1 MKLLLG
7 LMLIMNILNVIGL
20 VVLKQWSECVDD
32 ELEIINNTLS
42 ALSSDLQKEADRRRR
57 GLLSGENKMNDLDER
72 LKILQCRL
80 NQERMKDI
88 RNGKDID

>member
-20 VVLKQWSECVDD
+20 VVLKHWSECVDD

-42 ALSSDLQKEADRRRR
+42 ALSSDLQKETDRRRR

-88 RNGKDID
+88 INGKNID

>member
-1 MKLLLG
+1 
-7 LMLIMNILNVIGL
+7 MLAMNVLNVIGL
-20 VVLKQWSECVDD
+20 AILKHWSECVDD
-32 ELEIINNTLS
+32 ELEVIDNTLS
-42 ALSSDLQKEADRRRR
+42 ALSSDLQKEADHRRR

-88 RNGKDID
+88 INGKNID

>member
-1 MKLLLG
+1 
-7 LMLIMNILNVIGL
+7 MLIMNILNVIGL
-20 VVLKQWSECVDD
+20 VVLKHWSECVDD
-32 ELEIINNTLS
+32 ELEIIDNTLS

-88 RNGKDID
+88 MNGKDID

>member
-7 LMLIMNILNVIGL
+7 LMLIMNVLNVIGL
-20 VVLKQWSECVDD
+20 VVLKHWSECVDD
-32 ELEIINNTLS
+32 ELEIIDNTLS
-42 ALSSDLQKEADRRRR
+42 ALSSDLQKEADYRRR
-57 GLLSGENKMNDLDER
+57 GLLSGENKINDLDER

-88 RNGKDID
+88 INGKDID

>member
-20 VVLKQWSECVDD
+20 VVLKHWSECVDD

-72 LKILQCRL
+72 LKIIQCRL
-80 NQERMKDI
+80 NQERIKDI
-88 RNGKDID
+88 MNGKDID

>member
-1 MKLLLG
+1 MKIFLG
-7 LMLIMNILNVIGL
+7 LMLGLTVLNMVGIIT
-20 VVLKQWSECVDD
+20 LKRWSECVDD

-42 ALSSDLQKEADRRRR
+42 ALSSDLQKEADRRKR

-88 RNGKDID
+88 INGKDID

>member
-7 LMLIMNILNVIGL
+7 LMLTMNILNVIGL
-20 VVLKQWSECVDD
+20 VVLKRWSECVDD

-88 RNGKDID
+88 INGKKY

>member
-7 LMLIMNILNVIGL
+7 LMLIMNIFNMVGIII
-20 VVLKQWSECVDD
+20 LKQECDSLNG
-32 ELEIINNTLS
+32 ELNYHENKFTSLTNSL
-42 ALSSDLQKEADRRRR
+42 LKEADNRTR

-88 RNGKDID
+88 MNGKNID

>member
-20 VVLKQWSECVDD
+20 VVLKHWSECVDD

-57 GLLSGENKMNDLDER
+57 GLLSGENKINDIDER

-88 RNGKDID
+88 MNGKNID

>member
-1 MKLLLG
+1 MKLCLG
-7 LMLIMNILNVIGL
+7 LMVALNVLNIIGL
-20 VVLKQWSECVDD
+20 VVLKHWSECVDD
-32 ELEIINNTLS
+32 ELEIIDNTLS

-57 GLLSGENKMNDLDER
+57 DLLSGENKMNDLDER

-88 RNGKDID
+88 INGKDID

>member
-1 MKLLLG
+1 
-7 LMLIMNILNVIGL
+7 MLIMNILNVIGL
-20 VVLKQWSECVDD
+20 VVLKHWSECVDD
-32 ELEIINNTLS
+32 ELEIIDGTLS

-80 NQERMKDI
+80 NQERMKNI
-88 RNGKDID
+88 INGKNID